1 MKQWYGV
8 ITRDYIMR
16 LCHDVLPQEL
26 QYALIMCRKINADQ
40 TRKDFTEALRQ
51 QAVARD
57 EKAKFARDKK
67 LNAAEKQLIG
77 ASYLHQ
83 QYDLPRCC
91 RTSKQAF
98 DIYNA
103 LTTKTAKM
111 KFVKEQIQIRS
122 IGLG

>member
-1 MKQWYGV
+1 
-8 ITRDYIMR
+8 
-16 LCHDVLPQEL
+16 
-26 QYALIMCRKINADQ
+26 MCGKINVDQ
-40 TRKDFTEALRQ
+40 TRKDFTEALCQ
-51 QAVARD
+51 QAVSLD

-83 QYDLPRCC
+83 QYDSPRCC
-91 RTSKQAF
+91 RTSKQSF

-111 KFVKEQIQIRS
+111 KFVKEQIQIQS

>member
-1 MKQWYGV
+1 
-8 ITRDYIMR
+8 
-16 LCHDVLPQEL
+16 
-26 QYALIMCRKINADQ
+26 MCGKINADQ

-83 QYDLPRCC
+83 QYDSPRYC

-103 LTTKTAKM
+103 LTTKTVKM
-111 KFVKEQIQIRS
+111 KFMKEHIQIGP